1 MGWIDKDKTT
11 RTGKESIATQHGS
24 ARSTFRTW
32 AKCDE
37 LANNKKYDQEAVE
50 LCLLH
55 SRNDPYKGAYDRS
68 KLEKER
74 RTIMEDWGRYCTSLP
89 KKSSTKNV
97 GRGWSLRFP
106 PGLQDI
112 LFPLLTSEFYQSC
125 AFDNNRKL
133 N

>member
-68 KLEKER
+68 KLEKKDAR
-74 RTIMEDWGRYCTSLP
+74 SWKIGAGTALP
-89 KKSSTKNV
+89 YSK
-97 GRGWSLRFP
+97 
-106 PGLQDI
+106 
-112 LFPLLTSEFYQSC
+112 EE
-125 AFDNNRKL
+125 
-133 N
+133 